1 SLPTMKKL
9 IRYFVRGCLVLAPLA
24 ATVYIIYIGFTLV
37 DQLLGSGVPGL
48 GFVITVALITL
59 VGFLTSSVVGA
70 SVVDL
75 TEQFMRRL
83 PLVKLLYSSIK
94 DLIGAFMGQRA
105 TFNHPVTFRIS
116 AHSDIK
122 VLGFITRQSLARLGL
137 PGHVAVYLPQS
148 YNVAGNLLLVPADRV
163 EAVDA
168 PTSEIVT
175 FLVSGGISGLGVG
188 YSLPPP
194 PPESIKGSAV
204 KTVLGPN
211 PNTNPKP
218 GNDG

>member
-1 SLPTMKKL
+1 MKKL
-9 IRYFVRGCLVLAPLA
+9 IRYFVRGCLVLTPLV
-24 ATVYIIYIGFTLV
+24 ATAYIIYFGFTMI
-37 DQLLGSGVPGL
+37 DQMLGLRVPGL
-48 GFVITVALITL
+48 GFVITLGLITV
-59 VGFLTSSVVGA
+59 VGLLTSSVVG
-70 SVVDL
+70 SGVVDM
-75 TEQFMRRL
+75 TEHFMRRL

-105 TFNHPVTFRIS
+105 TFNQPVTFPLS
-116 AHSDIK
+116 TGSDIRA
-122 VLGFITRQSLARLGL
+122 LGFITRPSLARLGL

-175 FLVSGGISGLGVG
+175 FLVSGGISGLGIG

-194 PPESIKGSAV
+194 PPSDI
-204 KTVLGPN
+204 N
-211 PNTNPKP
+211 PEVTKAQV
-218 GNDG
+218 

>member
-1 SLPTMKKL
+1 MKKL
-9 IRYFVRGCLVLAPLA
+9 IRYFVRGCLVLAPLV
-24 ATVYIIYIGFTLV
+24 ATVYIIYLGFTTI
-37 DQLLGSGVPGL
+37 DQILGLEIPGL
-48 GFVITVALITL
+48 GFAITLGLITL
-59 VGFLTSSVVGA
+59 VGFLTSSVIGS

-75 TEQFMRRL
+75 TEGFMKRL
-83 PLVKLLYSSIK
+83 PLVKLLYSSLK

-105 TFNHPVTFRIS
+105 SFDQPVTVRLS
-116 AHSDIK
+116 EASDIK
-122 VLGFITRQSLARLGL
+122 VLGFITRRSLARLGL

-148 YNVAGNLLLVPADRV
+148 YNVAGNLLLVPAGRV

-194 PPESIKGSAV
+194 PPSSPQGSDQTAS
-204 KTVLGPN
+204 G
-211 PNTNPKP
+211 
-218 GNDG
+218 